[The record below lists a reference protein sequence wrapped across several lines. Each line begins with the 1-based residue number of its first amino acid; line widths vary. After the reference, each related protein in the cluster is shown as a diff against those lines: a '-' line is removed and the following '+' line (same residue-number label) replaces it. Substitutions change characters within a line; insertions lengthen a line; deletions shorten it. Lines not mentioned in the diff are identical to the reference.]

1 MNLDN
6 YVTASTTRVK
16 SDKNVPREKFE
27 VLKKR
32 AEKKLDSSPSLHSK
46 ANLNGVIVEFRG
58 NSQHQY
64 DFWKLNWNEA
74 QESSR
79 ADARIISAFGVEDFE
94 PSAYYCPETNDS
106 LFFNT
111 EYYGQCKSWALG
123 MAAAVLEETR
133 NTHSIHGACVDVNGK
148 GVIIVAPTGTGKTT
162 QAFKLMELPGGRI
175 VGDDWVYIDHDE
187 GEKRGDLFG
196 RQPEKSLYMRTETQL
211 SKPWL
216 RKIFDESKC
225 ENVVTKKSNC
235 EFTLGPT
242 GCKLTKGTCV
252 FDTGLQWCY
261 YSFGNS
267 RALVPRERLFGSKKV
282 ADEAR
287 IKLLVLLR
295 RDEKSPAEVHLE
307 PDDAMKVLRKGE
319 YMIRPG
325 AGPKE
330 SWGKLGSEPWYN
342 PYLLHLDH
350 ARQEQ
355 FFRRM
360 ISKFNVKCIL
370 LNTGVENIEDT
381 HKRIIS
387 GLEAS

>member
-1 MNLDN
+1 MSLDN

-16 SDKNVPREKFE
+16 SDKNVPRVKFDR
-27 VLKKR
+27 LKRK
-32 AEKKLDSSPSLHSK
+32 AETKLNSDQSLRSK
-46 ANLNGVIVEFRG
+46 ANLNGVIIEFWG
-58 NSQHQY
+58 NSKHQY
-64 DFWKLNWNEA
+64 EFWNLNWKEA
-74 QESSR
+74 SHASVP
-79 ADARIISAFGVEDFE
+79 DAEIISAYGVDEFD
-94 PSAYYCPETNDS
+94 PSAYYCPETQQS

-123 MAAAVLEETR
+123 MAAAVLEKKR
-133 NTHSIHGACVDVNGK
+133 NTHSIHGACVDVNGR

-187 GEKRGDLFG
+187 GERLGYLIG

-225 ENVVTKKSNC
+225 ENIVTRKENC
-235 EFTLGPT
+235 EFTEGAV
-242 GCKLTKGTCV
+242 GCKLSKSRCV
-252 FDTGLQWCY
+252 FNDGLQWCY
-261 YSFGNS
+261 YAFGNS
-267 RALVPRERLFGSKKV
+267 RALVPREKLFGPEKV
-282 ADEAR
+282 ADEAKIR
-287 IKLLVLLR
+287 LLVLLR
-295 RDEKSPAEVHLE
+295 RDEKSPAEVKL
-307 PDDAMKVLRKGE
+307 DADNAIQVLQKGE
-319 YMIRPG
+319 YMVRPG

-330 SWGKLGSEPWYN
+330 SWGKLSSEPWYN

-360 ISKFNVKCIL
+360 ISKFRVNCLL
-370 LNTGVENIEDT
+370 LNTGVETIEAT

-387 GLEAS
+387 TLESY